1 MFLLRPICSLGV
13 FVLSKATLTQAEIL
27 FACNTLENT
36 ADISKRVKVC
46 NIIFIIIR
54 ITIDVLTLQWSNKS
68 AIFRN
73 AYALENLVFLLP
85 FLRAIARQCFWS
97 EGWSHSSLDLFQIS
111 FQRSII
117 LLVHCVDVKGLINF
131 SFLLSLL
138 GNPDMRPFAI
148 YQMFVLLL

>member
-117 LLVHCVDVKGLINF
+117 LLVHCVDVKGLID
-131 SFLLSLL
+131 FLFYSVFLAIQIWDLL
-138 GNPDMRPFAI
+138 PF